1 MAHADIDIESIRRL
15 VANRLVGD
23 FVKRLELRN
32 DQRCSRAQFHQGHR
46 VHAGRDHRRMSPDL
60 ECRHTPLT

>member
-32 DQRCSRAQFHQGHR
+32 YQRCSRAPGLEVQPRRIYR
-46 VHAGRDHRRMSPDL
+46 VDD
-60 ECRHTPLT
+60 